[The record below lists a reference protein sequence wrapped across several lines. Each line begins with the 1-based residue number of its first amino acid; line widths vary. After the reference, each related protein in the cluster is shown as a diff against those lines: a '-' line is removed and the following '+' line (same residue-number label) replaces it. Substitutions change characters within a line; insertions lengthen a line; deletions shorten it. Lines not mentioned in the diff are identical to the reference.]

1 MAKIRTMGLM
11 VFLLCAC
18 PADSAYADV
27 APPDEGCDCALG
39 GRATTAAGPWLLCG
53 ALATS
58 AILFRRK
65 SGRR

>member
-18 PADSAYADV
+18 LVDSAYADIP
-27 APPDEGCDCALG
+27 PPDKGCDCAMG
-39 GRATTAAGPWLLCG
+39 GRATTAAGPWLLGG

-65 SGRR
+65 SRRR